1 MSAASTMQA
10 MRARVAGG
18 ASKNS
23 AALLDVV
30 CRCAVS
36 AAGPSS
42 AALFNRTQRPFSHSA
57 TVAAKSRPG
66 EGKDARRRARV
77 LARSGGQQVSL
88 KDVKDPA
95 RLLDEAAA
103 VLQAAEEERPN
114 NAYEVHIVTSV
125 TTHQSNALRGR
136 VSLPRDAR
144 TKPERLLIFAD
155 ELSPA
160 YPAAKAAAEA
170 ANAAHPGSIILGGQ
184 EIINDVVENRV
195 SDFTKV
201 LATPSLLP
209 QISRALA
216 RSLGPKGLMPNPK
229 RGTVANTEEDMRNAI
244 REASGALDWR
254 GDRNGV
260 VRAAIGR
267 INFPLTDLR
276 SNLNVFLE
284 AVMTTVQNIT
294 QPASNSAAGAAAALQ
309 KIGSSGKPA
318 FGVTGARTPQ
328 ELKKAMGMIKQIHLS
343 STQGPGVR
351 ITLTDVL

>member
-1 MSAASTMQA
+1 MSSGLPVARA
-10 MRARVAGG
+10 MLRARG
-18 ASKNS
+18 AR
-23 AALLDVV
+23 VV
-30 CRCAVS
+30 CRCAVALPAAVDATASIS
-36 AAGPSS
+36 ALPPLRSFSLSAPLAG
-42 AALFNRTQRPFSHSA
+42 
-57 TVAAKSRPG
+57 KSRPG
-66 EGKDARRRARV
+66 EGKDARKRARV
-77 LARSGGQQVSL
+77 LARSGGQAVSV

-95 RLLDEAAA
+95 RPLEEAAA
-103 VLQAAEEERPN
+103 MLQAAEEKRPN

-125 TTHQSNALRGR
+125 NTHQSNALRGR

-170 ANAAHPGSIILGGQ
+170 ANAKAPGSIILGGQ
-184 EIINDVVENRV
+184 EMIAEVVENKI
-195 SDFTKV
+195 SNFTKV
-201 LATPSLLP
+201 LATPSLMP

-244 REASGALDWR
+244 KEASGALDWR

-276 SNLNVFLE
+276 SNLNVFLD
-284 AVMTTVQNIT
+284 AVMLTVNNIT
-294 QPASNSAAGAAAALQ
+294 QPASNSAAGAAALLQ
-309 KIGSSGKPA
+309 RIGTGNKPA
-318 FGVTGARTPQ
+318 FGRGGDRSPQ
-328 ELKKAMGMIKQIHLS
+328 EVKKALSMIKQIHLS

-351 ITLTDVL
+351 LELTDVI